1 MADFIKTMIGISLLN
16 VFFGTLA
23 FLAICLLIRFLDKRR
38 SRKAAVNE
46 KN

>member
-23 FLAICLLIRFLDKRR
+23 FLAICLFVRFWDKRR
-38 SRKAAVNE
+38 NKKISK
-46 KN
+46 K

>member
-23 FLAICLLIRFLDKRR
+23 FLAICLFIRFLEKRR
-38 SRKAAVNE
+38 NGKSVK
-46 KN
+46 K